1 MSYLSDVCACTLQAE
16 RERRQT
22 AELAVVDVKALL
34 KSLQEESTRAA
45 ERHTG
50 EFNKLTTNLR
60 EALAK
65 KQVPSTNLIM
75 LHHTQSISPQ
85 TTLLPDA

>member
-1 MSYLSDVCACTLQAE
+1 MSCLSDVCACTVQAE

-22 AELAVVDVKALL
+22 AELALDDVKALL

-50 EFNKLTTNLR
+50 EFNNLTINLR
-60 EALAK
+60 EALAE

-75 LHHTQSISPQ
+75 LHPTQSISPR
-85 TTLLPDA
+85 TTLPPDA